1 MSAALLRMQQL
12 SSDWTGRGD
21 RRAIFADAYAT
32 MTAGMVEA
40 IERGEFGDC
49 VWVDRLLHRFAD
61 YYFDAIDLYDSG
73 GECPRVWRH
82 ALGAAGAADLPP
94 HQHLFLGINAHI
106 NYDLA
111 FALADVLDDW
121 AGLDDVLRNGRHSD
135 HEAVNLIIGRT
146 VDVVQAEVVEPLS
159 PAMGLLDRLLG
170 PFDEWLFSRLIAG
183 WRDEVWHDA
192 VELVEAES
200 PDHRQEVSERIEKRA
215 SRMADLIEF

>member
-73 GECPRVWRH
+73 GECPLVWRH
-82 ALGAAGAADLPP
+82 ALGAAGAADLHPL
-94 HQHLFLGINAHI
+94 QHLFLGINAHI

>member
-73 GECPRVWRH
+73 GECPLVWRH
-82 ALGAAGAADLPP
+82 ALGAAGAADLHPL
-94 HQHLFLGINAHI
+94 QHLFLGINAHI

-121 AGLDDVLRNGRHSD
+121 AGLDDVLRNGRHAD
-135 HEAVNLIIGRT
+135 HDAVNLVIART
-146 VDVVQAEVVEPLS
+146 VDEVQVRVVEPLS
-159 PAMGLLDRLLG
+159 PAIGFLDRLMG
-170 PFDEWLFSRLIAG
+170 SVDEWAFSRLIAG
-183 WRDEVWHDA
+183 WRDDVWHDA

>member
-21 RRAIFADAYAT
+21 RRAIFADAYST
-32 MTAGMVEA
+32 MTSGIVEA
-40 IERGEFGDC
+40 IRRGEFGDC
-49 VWVDRLLHRFAD
+49 AWVDRLLHRFAD

-73 GECPRVWRH
+73 GECPLVWRH
-82 ALGAAGAADLPP
+82 ALGAAGAADLHPL
-94 HQHLFLGINAHI
+94 QHLLLGINAHI

-121 AGLDDVLRNGRHSD
+121 DLLDPSRRSDRHSD

-192 VELVEAES
+192 IDLVEAKTA
-200 PDHRQEVSERIEKRA
+200 DRQQDVTERISERA
-215 SRMADLIEF
+215 TGLADLIST